1 MLPVSILNKNPI
13 VVFGAGA
20 YGTALAL
27 NFHLSKKNV
36 VLLPGR
42 LDEVDDLIASKKKQ
56 SLLAWGLFR
65 KFTNSSRLQCTL

>member
-1 MLPVSILNKNPI
+1 MLNQNPI
-13 VVFGAGA
+13 VVFGAGS

-42 LDEVDDLIASKKKQ
+42 KHEADKLISSKKK
-56 SLLAWGLFR
+56 
-65 KFTNSSRLQCTL
+65 